1 VKLYQGP
8 GDSIA
13 ATVNPRREMEILGLP
28 LWLVEEGKKIEEAKE
43 LIRVLDEINP
53 DMFFKEKN
61 RMLLQAYK
69 NLHSK
74 NKIPS
79 LSSVQSQLSLLG
91 FWTDIEADMG
101 GHFNNTILQEYIEKG
116 ACPLTFKFEYCGL
129 DFDDYYFEILYE
141 LQELHTKRTAIYLTE
156 NIYNEAMDSWK
167 PETPFKLIKHAQEI
181 IAKLSQPN
189 KDESP
194 YIYYK
199 DVAKQT
205 VDLIDEKRKGE
216 FQNLSVDTGFGDL
229 DEKLGGLFPGNL
241 LILAG
246 RPGMGK
252 TALALDIGKYISD
265 HNEVVLFFSM
275 EMTKDEIIHRII
287 SKQLHIELSKLRS
300 GDVTEYQVGNMY
312 DRIDKDKDC
321 FWIVDKNLTPNLIE
335 AKMKEAQEKRPNN
348 KIRVIII
355 DHLQILGVSD
365 TSKHESRH
373 RQLAAYTTAL
383 KDLAKNYSIT
393 VILLSQLNRNVEG
406 RTLDQRSPKLSD
418 LRESGSIEENADIV
432 LGLWRKFIDSNN
444 DIDKHQGLL
453 RILKNR
459 NGPLNNV
466 PLYWTPQFAS
476 FSSIDNIHED
486 DGIPF

>member
-1 VKLYQGP
+1 
-8 GDSIA
+8 
-13 ATVNPRREMEILGLP
+13 
-28 LWLVEEGKKIEEAKE
+28 
-43 LIRVLDEINP
+43 
-53 DMFFKEKN
+53 
-61 RMLLQAYK
+61 
-69 NLHSK
+69 
-74 NKIPS
+74 
-79 LSSVQSQLSLLG
+79 
-91 FWTDIEADMG
+91 
-101 GHFNNTILQEYIEKG
+101 
-116 ACPLTFKFEYCGL
+116 
-129 DFDDYYFEILYE
+129 
-141 LQELHTKRTAIYLTE
+141 
-156 NIYNEAMDSWK
+156 
-167 PETPFKLIKHAQEI
+167 
-181 IAKLSQPN
+181 
-189 KDESP
+189 
-194 YIYYK
+194 
-199 DVAKQT
+199 
-205 VDLIDEKRKGE
+205 
-216 FQNLSVDTGFGDL
+216 
-229 DEKLGGLFPGNL
+229 
-241 LILAG
+241 
-246 RPGMGK
+246 
-252 TALALDIGKYISD
+252 
-265 HNEVVLFFSM
+265 M
-275 EMTKDEIIHRII
+275 EMTKDEIIHRVI
-287 SKQLHIELSKLRS
+287 SKQLHISLSKLRS
-300 GDVTEYQVGNMY
+300 GDVTEYQVKNMY
-312 DRIDKDKDC
+312 DRIDRDKDC

-383 KDLAKNYSIT
+383 KDLAKTYSIT